1 MDRGK
6 LIVLVVVLMLSIG
19 AYVTEATAGVSPLS
33 ACGSVGTGSYELTQ
47 NISTTG
53 TCFTFTGDD
62 ITIDLNGF
70 TIDGDDNNAV
80 YGITEGV
87 ASRQNIVI
95 RNGTIRDFNTAGINL
110 PTSDGCMVEWILAFS
125 NNNDGIDVGNH
136 CNVSHNIAI
145 NNSVGIRTGSDSNIS
160 YNIANNNGSAGIGL
174 IPGGNNVGS
183 NISYNTANG
192 NVNVGLDVACPSN
205 LVGNIAQNNGTNLN
219 QIGAG
224 CKRYNNLF

>member
-53 TCFTFTGDD
+53 TCFTLTGDD

-70 TIDGDDNNAV
+70 TIDGDDSGNDF
-80 YGITEGV
+80 GISDGG
-87 ASRQNIVI
+87 ARQNIVI

-192 NVNVGLDVACPSN
+192 NVNVGIDVTCPSN